1 MWTSPV
7 IQGGC
12 MLSCVFMLLGAVVH
26 AQDADAVLGSAKGWQ
41 RYDWLS
47 PSDEQAG
54 KLTASASQDT
64 GDPFAVVTSGSLFQ
78 EKYGVTYSR
87 PLLDKVTLSYQ
98 TTEVALTE
106 SSLASSLP
114 VDGLP
119 DDLSHGQKA
128 LVQFQPE
135 QQLTLSG
142 NVHESTNDDA
152 MPEYS
157 ADTRGAGFTAEG
169 HLPLSST
176 LTLGANSDQTSTGEA
191 ATGAIA
197 DNSYDAQLKTP
208 LGKLPVTAVLK
219 GHYEETSQDGAVATR
234 LPSMEQSLVW
244 KAGDAATVQMGL
256 RQQHY
261 QSFPG
266 VNNDLN
272 ETVFADWSQNLLPE
286 VTWHSYAEVL
296 NSRDTL
302 DLAPAAPAA
311 TGTNGTA
318 QSADPTNS
326 LGLPTSITDEAVSFS
341 TGPSFKLDQGVSA
354 SIEYSNRMD
363 RNPQPG
369 AVETEQRVSV
379 SLKGTF

>member
-1 MWTSPV
+1 MWASPV
-7 IQGGC
+7 INGGW
-12 MLSCVFMLLGAVVH
+12 MLSIVFMLLGPAVH

-54 KLTASASQDT
+54 KLSASVSQDT
-64 GDPFAVVTSGSLFQ
+64 NDPFAVVTSGSLFQ

-98 TTEVALTE
+98 TTAVALNE
-106 SSLASSLP
+106 SSLSSALP
-114 VDGLP
+114 DDGVP

-128 LVQFQPE
+128 ILEYQPQE
-135 QQLTLSG
+135 QLTLSG
-142 NVHESTNDDA
+142 NVHDSTNDDA
-152 MPEYS
+152 TPEN
-157 ADTRGAGFTAEG
+157 AVATRGAGLTAEG

-176 LTLGANSDQTSTGEA
+176 LTLGMNFDKTTTGNEA
-191 ATGAIA
+191 SSAVA
-197 DNSYDAQLKTP
+197 DNAYDAQFKAP

-219 GHYEETSQDGAVATR
+219 GHYEETAQDGATATR

-244 KAGDAATVQMGL
+244 KAGDATTVQMGL

-266 VNNDLN
+266 VTNDLN

-302 DLAPAAPAA
+302 DLAPAAPATSGA
-311 TGTNGTA
+311 NGTP

-341 TGPSFKLDQGVSA
+341 TGPSFKLDQDVSA
-354 SIEYSNRMD
+354 SVEYSNRVD

-369 AVETEQRVSV
+369 EVESEQRVSV

>member
-1 MWTSPV
+1 MSASPV

-12 MLSCVFMLLGAVVH
+12 MLSCVFMLLGAAVQ

-47 PSDEQAG
+47 PTDEQAG
-54 KLTASASQDT
+54 KLSASATQDV

-87 PLLDKVTLSYQ
+87 PLLDNVTLSYQ
-98 TTEVALTE
+98 TTDVALNE
-106 SSLASSLP
+106 SSLSSSIP
-114 VDGLP
+114 DDGVP

-128 LVQFQPE
+128 LMQFQPD
-135 QQLTLSG
+135 QQLTFSG
-142 NVHESTNDDA
+142 NVHDSTNDDA
-152 MPEYS
+152 MPEDS
-157 ADTRGAGFTAEG
+157 VATHGAGLTAEG
-169 HLPLSST
+169 HLPLNST
-176 LTLGANSDQTSTGEA
+176 LTLGLNSDKTVTGDETGSTV
-191 ATGAIA
+191 A

-219 GHYEETSQDGAVATR
+219 GHYEETSQDGATTAR

-302 DLAPAAPAA
+302 DLAPAAPTA
-311 TGTNGTA
+311 TGANGTP

-341 TGPSFKLDQGVSA
+341 TGPSIKLDQDVSA

-369 AVETEQRVSV
+369 EVETEQRVSV

>member
-1 MWTSPV
+1 MSASPV
-7 IQGGC
+7 IKGGC
-12 MLSCVFMLLGAVVH
+12 MFSCVFMLLGAVVH

-47 PSDEQAG
+47 PTDEQAG
-54 KLTASASQDT
+54 KLTASASHDI
-64 GDPFAVVTSGSLFQ
+64 GDPFAVVTRGSLFQ

-87 PLLDKVTLSYQ
+87 PLLDNVALSYQ
-98 TTEVALTE
+98 TTDVALQE
-106 SSLASSLP
+106 SSLAPTLADEG
-114 VDGLP
+114 VP

-128 LVQFQPE
+128 LLQFQPE
-135 QQLTLSG
+135 QQLSFTG
-142 NVHESTNDDA
+142 NVHDSTNDDTT
-152 MPEYS
+152 PEDS
-157 ADTRGAGFTAEG
+157 VATRGAGLTAEG
-169 HLPLSST
+169 HLPLNST
-176 LTLGANSDQTSTGEA
+176 LTLGLNSDKTTTGNEA
-191 ATGAIA
+191 VSAIA
-197 DNSYDAQLKTP
+197 DNSYDAQLKAP

-219 GHYEETSQDGAVATR
+219 GHYEETTQDGATATR

-266 VNNDLN
+266 MSNDLN
-272 ETVFADWSQNLLPE
+272 ETIFADWSQNLLPE

-302 DLAPAAPAA
+302 DLAPAAPTT
-311 TGTNGTA
+311 TGANGTP

-341 TGPSFKLDQGVSA
+341 TGPSIKLDQDVSA
-354 SIEYSNRMD
+354 SIEYSNRVN

-369 AVETEQRVSV
+369 TVETEQRVSV